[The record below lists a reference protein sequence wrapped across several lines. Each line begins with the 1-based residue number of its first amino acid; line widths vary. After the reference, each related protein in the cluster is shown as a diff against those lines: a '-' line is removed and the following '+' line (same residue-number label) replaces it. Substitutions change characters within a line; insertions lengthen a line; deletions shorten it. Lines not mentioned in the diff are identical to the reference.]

1 VIATKPSAAW
11 STAQYLR
18 AGITFQENIVLLAGI
33 RVTRGEILISE
44 RADLDAVVGRLP
56 EEGASMTVPQTEA
69 HHFVILESSPSCWDP
84 DSQSTIVFAQPAI
97 ERDLW
102 IDYVRGACENY
113 RKHGVE
119 KALDMDALR
128 NGAGTILF
136 AACVNKAGRVVA
148 GLRARGPYQSADECH
163 ALLEWSG
170 QPGLEAVRK
179 MVTDR
184 LPFGVV
190 EMKTAWVT
198 DDPERSRQLTAAISR
213 TPLHAMNLLDI
224 QFIVA
229 TADSY
234 VLKRWLSSGG
244 LLASRIPATPYPD
257 HRYQTKLAWWDRSNF
272 ANHADPK
279 QLSAFLAEQK
289 ELGSRLDEVDD
300 VVAAAGPMR

>member
-1 VIATKPSAAW
+1 
-11 STAQYLR
+11 
-18 AGITFQENIVLLAGI
+18 
-33 RVTRGEILISE
+33 
-44 RADLDAVVGRLP
+44 
-56 EEGASMTVPQTEA
+56 MTVPQTEA
-69 HHFVILESSPSCWDP
+69 QGRNLVSLKRSPSCWDP
-84 DSQSTIVFAQPAI
+84 DSECRIVFAQPAI

-102 IDYVRGACENY
+102 LDYVRGACESY

-128 NGAGTILF
+128 SGADTVIF
-136 AACVNKAGRVVA
+136 AACVNDAGRVVA
-148 GLRARGPYQSADECH
+148 GLRGRGPYQSADECH

-190 EMKTAWVT
+190 EMKTAWVA
-198 DDPERSRQLTAAISR
+198 DDPEYSRALTSAISR
-213 TPLHAMNLLDI
+213 TPLHAMPLLDI

-229 TADSY
+229 TAASY

-244 LLASRIPATPYPD
+244 QLAAKIPATPYPD
-257 HRYQTKLAWWDRSNF
+257 DRYETKLAWWDRATF

-279 QLSAFLAEQK
+279 QLSMFFAEQK
-289 ELGSRLDEVDD
+289 ELTAYLDELDD
-300 VVAAAGPMR
+300 IVSAGSVR

>member
-1 VIATKPSAAW
+1 
-11 STAQYLR
+11 
-18 AGITFQENIVLLAGI
+18 
-33 RVTRGEILISE
+33 
-44 RADLDAVVGRLP
+44 
-56 EEGASMTVPQTEA
+56 MTIPQTGLA
-69 HHFVILESSPSCWDP
+69 RRNLVSLQRSPSCWDP
-84 DSQSTIVFAQPAI
+84 DSQCTIVFAQPAI

-102 IDYVRGACENY
+102 MDYVRGACHSY
-113 RKHGVE
+113 HKHGVE

-128 NGAGTILF
+128 NAADTILF
-136 AACVNKAGRVVA
+136 AACVNDAGRVVA
-148 GLRARGPYQSADECH
+148 GLRAKGPYQSADECH

-170 QPGLEAVRK
+170 QPGQGAVRK
-179 MVTDR
+179 TITDR

-198 DDPERSRQLTAAISR
+198 DDPNHSRQLTSAISR

-229 TADSY
+229 SAASY

-244 LLASRIPATPYPD
+244 TLASRIPATPYPD
-257 HRYQTKLAWWDRSNF
+257 HRYQTKLAWWDRSTF

-279 QLSAFLAEQK
+279 QLSAFIAERK
-289 ELGSRLDEVDD
+289 ELASWLDQGDH

>member
-1 VIATKPSAAW
+1 
-11 STAQYLR
+11 
-18 AGITFQENIVLLAGI
+18 
-33 RVTRGEILISE
+33 
-44 RADLDAVVGRLP
+44 
-56 EEGASMTVPQTEA
+56 MTVPRSDAERRS
-69 HHFVILESSPSCWDP
+69 VVSLERSPSCWDP
-84 DSQSTIVFAQPAI
+84 DSECTIVFAHPTI
-97 ERDLW
+97 ERALW

-119 KALDMDALR
+119 KALDMDALQS
-128 NGAGTILF
+128 GSDTILF
-136 AACVNKAGRVVA
+136 AVCVNNAGRVVA

-170 QPGLEAVRK
+170 QPGQDAVRK

-190 EMKTAWVT
+190 EMKTAWVA
-198 DDPERSRQLTAAISR
+198 DDPDRSRQLTSAISR

-229 TADSY
+229 SAASY

-244 LLASRIPATPYPD
+244 TLASRIPATPYPD
-257 HRYQTKLAWWDRSNF
+257 HRYQTKLAWWDRSKF

-279 QLSAFLAEQK
+279 QLSMFIREQK
-289 ELGSRLDEVDD
+289 GLASYLHQGDA

>member
-1 VIATKPSAAW
+1 MI
-11 STAQYLR
+11 
-18 AGITFQENIVLLAGI
+18 
-33 RVTRGEILISE
+33 
-44 RADLDAVVGRLP
+44 
-56 EEGASMTVPQTEA
+56 VPQTEPPDL
-69 HHFVILESSPSCWDP
+69 VSLESSPSCWDP
-84 DSQSTIVFAQPAI
+84 DSECTIVFAQPAI

-102 IDYVRGACENY
+102 EDYVRGAWHNY
-113 RKHGVE
+113 RMHGVE
-119 KALDMDALR
+119 KALDMDALH
-128 NGAGTILF
+128 NGADTILF
-136 AACVNKAGRVVA
+136 AACVNDAGRVVG

-170 QPGLEAVRK
+170 QPGLDAVRK

-198 DDPERSRQLTAAISR
+198 DDPERSRQLTSAISR

-229 TADSY
+229 SAASY

-244 LLASRIPATPYPD
+244 QLASRIPATPYPD
-257 HRYQTKLAWWDRSNF
+257 HRYQTKLAWWDRSTF

-279 QLSAFLAEQK
+279 QLSAFIVEHK
-289 ELGSRLDEVDD
+289 ELASRLDEVDD
-300 VVAAAGPMR
+300 VVVSAGRKR

>member
-1 VIATKPSAAW
+1 V
-11 STAQYLR
+11 TA
-18 AGITFQENIVLLAGI
+18 
-33 RVTRGEILISE
+33 S
-44 RADLDAVVGRLP
+44 LDAVVGRLP
-56 EEGASMTVPQTEA
+56 EEGTSMTVLQTEA
-69 HHFVILESSPSCWDP
+69 AGRNVVSLERSPSCWDP
-84 DSQSTIVFAQPAI
+84 DSECSIVFAQPAI

-102 IDYVRGACENY
+102 MDYVRGACASY

-119 KALDMDALR
+119 RALDTDALR
-128 NGAGTILF
+128 NGADTILF
-136 AACVNKAGRVVA
+136 AACVDDAGRVIG
-148 GLRARGPYQSADECH
+148 GLRARGPYRSADECH

-170 QPGLEAVRK
+170 QPGLDAVRK

-198 DDPERSRQLTAAISR
+198 DDPERSRQLTSAISR

-229 TADSY
+229 TAASY

-244 LLASRIPATPYPD
+244 LLAAKIPAAPYPD
-257 HRYQTKLAWWDRSNF
+257 HRYQTKLAWWDRSTF

-279 QLSAFLAEQK
+279 QLSMFFAEQK
-289 ELGSRLDEVDD
+289 ELASQLDDIVS
-300 VVAAAGPMR
+300 AGLMR